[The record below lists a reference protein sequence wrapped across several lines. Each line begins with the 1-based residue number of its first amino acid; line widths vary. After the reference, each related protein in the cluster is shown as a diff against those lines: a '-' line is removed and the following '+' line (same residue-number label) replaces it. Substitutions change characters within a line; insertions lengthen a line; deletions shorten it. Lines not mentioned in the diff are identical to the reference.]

1 MPEIISNTSCLI
13 VLDNID
19 MIYILREL
27 YGTITISKEVA
38 EEYGKELPE
47 WVSVKS
53 VYDKKSVRILSSF
66 VDPGEASTIAL
77 CIEIENSIMILDDM
91 KARKLAKKL
100 DMKFT
105 GTIGVLIKAR
115 KLGIIDDC
123 MIVISKLKKCGFRM
137 PPEIE
142 KLMLNDESN

>member
-13 VLDNID
+13 VLDNIG
-19 MIYILREL
+19 MIYILKEL

-47 WVSVKS
+47 WVNVKS
-53 VYDKKSVRILSSF
+53 VNDKKSVRILSSF

-77 CIEIENSIMILDDM
+77 CIELENSIMIFDDM

-105 GTIGVLIKAR
+105 GTIGVIIKAG
-115 KLGIIDDC
+115 KLGIINDC
-123 MIVISKLKKCGFRM
+123 VIVISRLKECGFRV

-142 KLMLNDESN
+142 KLMLSDER

>member
-19 MIYILREL
+19 MIYILKEL
-27 YGTITISKEVA
+27 YETITISKEVA

-66 VDPGEASTIAL
+66 VDLGEASTIAL

-105 GTIGVLIKAR
+105 GTIGVLIKAGE
-115 KLGIIDDC
+115 LGIIDDC
-123 MIVISKLKKCGFRM
+123 MIVISRLKECGFRV

-142 KLMLNDESN
+142 KLLLSDEK